1 MSKGEELV
9 QNFLDSL
16 LEGSENKMASLFSKD
31 AILLPTLS
39 SNIYEGRGNI
49 AKYFVDTFLPQNPVG
64 EIVSSNTRNL
74 GTGRLAVAGDW
85 NFSINDDSDTIVKAR
100 YSMVFKRNPL
110 RMRWEIVQMHSSLH
124 P

>member
-1 MSKGEELV
+1 MKNGEGLV

-16 LEGSENKMASLFSKD
+16 LEGNENKMASLFSKD

-49 AKYFVDTFLPQNPVG
+49 TKYFVDTFLPQNPVG
-64 EIVSSNTRNL
+64 EVISSKTTSL

-85 NFSINDDSDTIVKAR
+85 NFSINDDSDTTVKAR

-110 RMRWEIVQMHSSLH
+110 KMRWEIIQMHSSLH